1 MLFFKSRCNK
11 QAVDPWYTSLISKHA
26 KFIFRNQNF
35 IANPAF
41 LKINIRGNSL

>member
-26 KFIFRNQNF
+26 KFIFWNQK
-35 IANPAF
+35 
-41 LKINIRGNSL
+41 LHSESRLS